1 MESSKENIE
10 AQLCAYIEGELSDE
24 QRAQI
29 ERHLDANPRHRAL
42 IADLMRQRMDLAS
55 LPRAKAPA
63 ELNEALCGQLER
75 SALLD
80 PATDDD
86 TEIVLRI
93 NRWPQY
99 AAVAAVVLL
108 AVGLG
113 IVVYSVLPGPG
124 GRSSIAINDAALKN
138 ADPERALAYKDYR
151 TEAEKKNATEFG
163 QQLESL
169 NKSASADES
178 RKELTPRPG
187 AVDKL
192 ANSAHEQGA
201 SALWADSKAKAAD
214 AGGALA
220 RTDNG
225 VTAREVEDLR
235 RKLDLR
241 AQGISNTYV
250 MYVSAEDLSAANQQV
265 AALLKSNGIAYREE
279 SAPLIAQ
286 NTLPMNQ
293 PAEDFDARSRRAS
306 KFERND
312 AATATVP
319 PVAGG
324 AGAGA
329 GGSGAAL
336 PTVAGK
342 QLGGEFDAADPQG
355 QATAGRAMA
364 AKPSADAEEMRSG
377 QKAPTAPQANATRVA
392 KSDVVDS
399 KPQPQKETEM
409 AKKGNA
415 ETYGIAPADSRDKT
429 GLDGSTAEKQL
440 GEGSNLGATVLG
452 LRQVPAQTAG
462 RTASVIVATMNRRQ
476 ANQLAEALSQGLQ
489 RAELK
494 QSAPFA
500 GKDRLAEQH
509 ERFGA
514 VAVGKPMQAASQP
527 TTGPAAAA
535 PNTFFAATLPATAA
549 KGGLVAATT
558 GPATGVPNSRGGLPE
573 ESFGK
578 SQKHLADQPAAPEVL
593 TPAPLADGLHLRSD
607 PLDEPIEVMIVV
619 QSPIPADSVTPPVNP
634 SSATDSDE
642 KKDARR
648 QQP

>member
-10 AQLCAYIEGELSDE
+10 AQLCAYIEGELSDD

-42 IADLMRQRMDLAS
+42 IADLMRHRMDLAS

-80 PATDDD
+80 PAADDD
-86 TEIVLRI
+86 TEVVLRI

-99 AAVAAVVLL
+99 AAVAAVILL

-124 GRSSIAINDAALKN
+124 GRPSIAINDAALKN
-138 ADPERALAYKDYR
+138 ADPERALAYKDYSR
-151 TEAEKKNATEFG
+151 TEAEKKNATELG
-163 QQLESL
+163 QQVERL

-178 RKELTPRPG
+178 RKELTPGPG
-187 AVDKL
+187 SADKL
-192 ANSAHEQGA
+192 ANASHEKGA
-201 SALWADSKAKAAD
+201 SSLWADSKAKTAD

-220 RTDNG
+220 RSNG
-225 VTAREVEDLR
+225 DVTAREVEDLR

-241 AQGISNTYV
+241 AQGVSNAYV

-265 AALLKSNGIAYREE
+265 AALLKSNGITYREE
-279 SAPLIAQ
+279 PAPLIAQ
-286 NTLPMNQ
+286 NTLAMNQ

-306 KFERND
+306 KLERSD
-312 AATATVP
+312 ALTATTP
-319 PVAGG
+319 PGSRG

-329 GGSGAAL
+329 GGAGAAL
-336 PTVAGK
+336 PTVSGK
-342 QLGGEFDAADPQG
+342 HVAGEFDAADPQG
-355 QATAGRAMA
+355 QGAAGRTVA
-364 AKPSADAEEMRSG
+364 AKPSADAEGMRSG
-377 QKAPTAPQANATRVA
+377 QKAPTAPQANATRAA
-392 KSDVVDS
+392 KDDAYDY
-399 KPQPQKETEM
+399 KPQPQKEAEM

-415 ETYGIAPADSRDKT
+415 EFYGINPTDRRDKS
-429 GLDGSTAEKQL
+429 GADGSTTEKQL
-440 GEGSNLGATVLG
+440 GEGSTLGTTTLG
-452 LRQVPAQTAG
+452 LRQMPAQTAG
-462 RTASVIVATMNRRQ
+462 QTASVIVATMNRRQ
-476 ANQLAEALSQGLQ
+476 ANQLAEALSRGLQ

-494 QSAPFA
+494 QAAPFA
-500 GKDRLAEQH
+500 GKDRLAEQN

-514 VAVGKPMQAASQP
+514 VATGRPMEAASRP
-527 TTGPAAAA
+527 TTAPAASAS
-535 PNTFFAATLPATAA
+535 NTFYAATLPAPEPR
-549 KGGLVAATT
+549 GGLAAATTQPATT
-558 GPATGVPNSRGGLPE
+558 GPVSRLNGE

-578 SQKHLADQPAAPEVL
+578 ANKQLADQPTAPAVL

-619 QSPIPADSVTPPVNP
+619 QSPLPADSVTPPVNP
-634 SSATDSDE
+634 SPANDAAE
-642 KKDARR
+642 KKDAR
-648 QQP
+648 P